1 MGLAE
6 ILRALLL
13 SDHAKLRDPEWVARA
28 VAAVDA
34 HDVPDV
40 PDVPSVPTT
49 EVAG

>member
-28 VAAVDA
+28 VAAVDDHEA
-34 HDVPDV
+34 RAAAA
-40 PDVPSVPTT
+40 
-49 EVAG
+49 AGPEPGPVTM